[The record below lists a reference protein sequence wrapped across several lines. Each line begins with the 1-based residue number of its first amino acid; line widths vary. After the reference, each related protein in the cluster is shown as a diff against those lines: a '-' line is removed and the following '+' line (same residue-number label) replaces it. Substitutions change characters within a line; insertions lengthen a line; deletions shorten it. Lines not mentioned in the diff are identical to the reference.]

1 MKRTSKPRVNL
12 KINPINFSKITSNA
26 FSTPISIRKKAKK
39 NHSRFASSIEY
50 FTKLYEQSAASI
62 PNVNTSNNITK
73 SNKDLIKS
81 HSKYRVYRTEKNSPQ
96 NLPRKVIGF
105 ISSMNSLQKAITN
118 KEDNVKELKKTFEIE
133 KKDLIQE
140 AKKSLER
147 TSGKNTKSESNLLKY
162 HQMEQKYIGTNINI
176 NINKDKENEYKQVI
190 HQMKKEI
197 TALKRK
203 NENYFCTKSLTDEKG
218 TQINLN
224 SNKDYVK
231 ECYGLLKNIYLFVKE
246 KEKKYNIDFNYSKS
260 DYENINYSMCYDND
274 SDSSKLFNVCTDI
287 NKEII
292 NLINSMTDNF
302 ERIKGNFNDK
312 IRALNEESKKDKK
325 EILEYK
331 NAMNDYLSSASNITT
346 SLYTSSDIIK
356 IFKKIARDSKMKQN
370 AQEDYQ
376 KDLKAYKLMNDSYK
390 QALQEAQNTI
400 ASIEKQNEL
409 YKNIKDNSVD
419 KEILLKQIEV
429 LKKELSE
436 SKDKIRKLQEE
447 NCQRKET
454 NYEPIINAMQK
465 LILEINL
472 NQKVK
477 DYLYV
482 IFKCMGLSDMQ
493 ITNIY
498 LMKEKKKK
506 YITTLFKK

>member
-1 MKRTSKPRVNL
+1 
-12 KINPINFSKITSNA
+12 
-26 FSTPISIRKKAKK
+26 
-39 NHSRFASSIEY
+39 
-50 FTKLYEQSAASI
+50 
-62 PNVNTSNNITK
+62 
-73 SNKDLIKS
+73 
-81 HSKYRVYRTEKNSPQ
+81 
-96 NLPRKVIGF
+96 
-105 ISSMNSLQKAITN
+105 
-118 KEDNVKELKKTFEIE
+118 
-133 KKDLIQE
+133 
-140 AKKSLER
+140 
-147 TSGKNTKSESNLLKY
+147 
-162 HQMEQKYIGTNINI
+162 
-176 NINKDKENEYKQVI
+176 
-190 HQMKKEI
+190 
-197 TALKRK
+197 
-203 NENYFCTKSLTDEKG
+203 
-218 TQINLN
+218 
-224 SNKDYVK
+224 
-231 ECYGLLKNIYLFVKE
+231 
-246 KEKKYNIDFNYSKS
+246 
-260 DYENINYSMCYDND
+260 MCYDND

-331 NAMNDYLSSASNITT
+331 NAMNDYLSNSSNIMT
-346 SLYTSSDIIK
+346 SLYTSTDIIK
-356 IFKKIARDSKMKQN
+356 IFKKIAKDSKMKQN

-447 NCQRKET
+447 NCQKKET

-493 ITNIY
+493 IINIY

>member
-1 MKRTSKPRVNL
+1 
-12 KINPINFSKITSNA
+12 
-26 FSTPISIRKKAKK
+26 
-39 NHSRFASSIEY
+39 
-50 FTKLYEQSAASI
+50 
-62 PNVNTSNNITK
+62 
-73 SNKDLIKS
+73 
-81 HSKYRVYRTEKNSPQ
+81 
-96 NLPRKVIGF
+96 
-105 ISSMNSLQKAITN
+105 MN
-118 KEDNVKELKKTFEIE
+118 
-133 KKDLIQE
+133 
-140 AKKSLER
+140 
-147 TSGKNTKSESNLLKY
+147 
-162 HQMEQKYIGTNINI
+162 
-176 NINKDKENEYKQVI
+176 
-190 HQMKKEI
+190 KEI

-203 NENYFCTKSLTDEKG
+203 NENYFSTKSLTEEKG
-218 TQINLN
+218 TQIN

-231 ECYGLLKNIYLFVKE
+231 ECYGLLKAIYLFVKE
-246 KEKKYNIDFNYSKS
+246 KEKKYNIDFNYEKS
-260 DYENINYSMCYDND
+260 DYENINYSVCYDND

-292 NLINSMTDNF
+292 NLINKMIDNF
-302 ERIKGNFNDK
+302 ERIKSNFNEK
-312 IRALNEESKKDKK
+312 IKQLNEESKKDKK
-325 EILEYK
+325 EIIEYK
-331 NAMNDYLSSASNITT
+331 NAMNDYLSYTSNITT

-356 IFKKIARDSKMKQN
+356 IFKKVTKDSKMNQN
-370 AQEDYQ
+370 IQEDYQ

-409 YKNIKDNSVD
+409 YKNLKDSSVD

-429 LKKELSE
+429 LKREVSE
-436 SKDKIRKLQEE
+436 AKDKIRKLQEE
-447 NCQRKET
+447 NCQKKDA

-493 ITNIY
+493 ITGIY